1 MSIPESQLEIWAHQ
15 GAVTT
20 AKLTKDSIKFA
31 LDSYNCWPDNINYDL
46 YLQGSYKNNTNIWG
60 DMDVDIILQ
69 LNNSFCSNL
78 NEEQKKLLGIVNA
91 SYFLSDF
98 RKDVLSALHNYYGV
112 NNLVIGNKTIKL
124 KEDGSRLPADIL
136 VCLQYRNYFKLNYST
151 YIEGVLF
158 WTRNEL
164 REIINYPKLHY
175 DNGVSKN
182 KKCDNLYKPAVR
194 IFKNVRT
201 CLSNKKILDKRLI
214 PSYFLESLLYNVPND
229 KFDRSYQITFLG
241 VLTWIVDS
249 LLTNH
254 CENYLCQN
262 EQLPLF
268 GNTPEQWSKH
278 DALIF
283 LTKLSEFWENY

>member
-20 AKLTKDSIKFA
+20 AKLTKDSIKYA
-31 LDSYNCWPDNINYDL
+31 LDSYNYWPDNINYDL

-78 NEEQKKLLGIVNA
+78 NEEQNKLLGIVNA

-98 RKDVLSALHNYYGV
+98 RKDVLSALQKYYGL
-112 NNLVIGNKTIKL
+112 NNLAIGNKTIKL

-151 YIEGVLF
+151 YIEGILF
-158 WTRNEL
+158 WTRNES

-201 CLSNKKILDKRLI
+201 YLSNKKILDKRLI

-241 VLTWIVDS
+241 VLTWIMDS
-249 LLTNH
+249 LLANQ

-283 LTKLSEFWENY
+283 LTKLSEFWRTY

>member
-20 AKLTKDSIKFA
+20 AKLTKDSIKYA
-31 LDSYNCWPDNINYDL
+31 LDSYNYWPDNINYDL

-78 NEEQKKLLGIVNA
+78 NEEQNKLLGIVNA

-98 RKDVLSALHNYYGV
+98 RKD
-112 NNLVIGNKTIKL
+112 VIGNKTIKL

-151 YIEGVLF
+151 YIEGILF
-158 WTRNEL
+158 WTRNES

-201 CLSNKKILDKRLI
+201 YLSNKKILDKRLI

-241 VLTWIVDS
+241 VLTWIMDS
-249 LLTNH
+249 LLANQ

-283 LTKLSEFWENY
+283 LTKLSEFWRTY